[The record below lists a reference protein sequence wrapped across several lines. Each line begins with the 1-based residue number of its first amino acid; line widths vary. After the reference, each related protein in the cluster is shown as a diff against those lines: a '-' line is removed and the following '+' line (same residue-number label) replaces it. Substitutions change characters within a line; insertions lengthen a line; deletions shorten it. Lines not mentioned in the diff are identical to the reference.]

1 MPIDPVAHFFVERLR
16 CRDVNDCS
24 ALFVRHAGGER
35 NRMICLA
42 GARAAQN
49 EMSFRHYVRP
59 IDRDTD

>member
-1 MPIDPVAHFFVERLR
+1 M
-16 CRDVNDCS
+16 
-24 ALFVRHAGGER
+24 FVRQAGGER

-59 IDRDTD
+59 IDRDTDSSEAP